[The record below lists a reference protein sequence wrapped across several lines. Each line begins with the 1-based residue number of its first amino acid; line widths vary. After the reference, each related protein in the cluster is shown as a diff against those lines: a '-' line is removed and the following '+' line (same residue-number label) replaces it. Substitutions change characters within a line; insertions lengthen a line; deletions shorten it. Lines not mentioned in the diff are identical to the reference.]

1 MSSSGQTKGKQIR
14 QPVTEADMRAY
25 EREWTKMMITIWR
38 EQILLLGIV
47 DTMHLYRDIQGAIS
61 GNDQITIAHTFM
73 EYGIYQADGVGNGY
87 KKGAKNGGDLM
98 ILNKSVRKKEKL
110 DKPRPRGPKGS
121 TKHMSSGKP
130 RKKRDWF
137 ARKYLRSIYV
147 LGCVERDL
155 YGEAYLGTLSNVVR
169 DMFATIKDESNKLR
183 NM

>member
-73 EYGIYQADGVGNGY
+73 EYGLYQADGGGNG
-87 KKGAKNGGDLM
+87 
-98 ILNKSVRKKEKL
+98 
-110 DKPRPRGPKGS
+110 
-121 TKHMSSGKP
+121 
-130 RKKRDWF
+130 
-137 ARKYLRSIYV
+137 
-147 LGCVERDL
+147 
-155 YGEAYLGTLSNVVR
+155 
-169 DMFATIKDESNKLR
+169 
-183 NM
+183 